1 MATEKSPEY
10 ALQVIGIDKFYD
22 RHHVL
27 KNVNLAFFDNAK
39 IGVIGSNGS
48 GKTTLLRI
56 LAGEDLEFEG
66 VRIHMQSKTMGY
78 VSQEPSLDAGKTVKD
93 ILDEAVAHIHG
104 ILDRYNEICG
114 LMGEVSDE
122 AELEKLSNEFE
133 HLQNE
138 IDAHNMWEV
147 DRLVE
152 ISAAALDLPPMDR
165 LCGVLSGGE
174 ARRVALCKTLIESP
188 DILLLDE
195 PTNHLDASTTAWL
208 EHHLAQ
214 YQGLVVV
221 ITHDRYFLDN
231 VAEWMLEVEKGVAT
245 PYQGNYSN
253 YLEIKEG
260 ELDKSERQQDKR
272 RKRLKSELEW
282 VRQTPKARGR
292 KNKARLARYEQLCDE
307 QENLKPDNIDLVI
320 PAGPRLGNKVLILD
334 EVSKSYGE
342 QVLLDKLS
350 LELPPASLVGV
361 IGPNGAGKTTLM
373 KMVTGSE
380 TADSGKIELGSTV
393 DVCFVDQRRGEL
405 SDQKSV
411 FEEITDGAEFLPFGS
426 GEIQSRAYV
435 SRFNFKGKD
444 QEKLVGNL
452 SGGQRNRVQ
461 LAKMLRVGGN
471 FIILDEPTNDLD
483 LPTTRVLEEAIEHYP
498 GCMFI
503 VSHDR
508 YFLDRICTHIL
519 AFEGDGQVTFFHGN
533 YTDYVDWLTER
544 REAEGLGPE
553 SKAGKY
559 RKIGL

>member
-1 MATEKSPEY
+1 MASGKPPEY
-10 ALQVIGIDKFYD
+10 ALQVIGLDKFYD
-22 RHHVL
+22 RHQVL
-27 KNVNLAFFDNAK
+27 KNVNLAFIDNAK
-39 IGVIGSNGS
+39 IGVIGPNGS
-48 GKTTLLRI
+48 GKTTLMRI
-56 LAGEDLEFEG
+56 LAGVDSEFEG
-66 VRIHMQSKTMGY
+66 QRIHMPDKTLGY
-78 VSQEPSLDAGKTVKD
+78 VSQEPSLDPKKTVRD
-93 ILDEAVAHIHG
+93 ILGEAVAHIHG

-114 LMGEVSDE
+114 LMGEVTDD
-122 AELEKLSNEFE
+122 AKLEKLSSEFE

-165 LCGVLSGGE
+165 ECGVLSGGE
-174 ARRVALCKTLIESP
+174 TRRVALCKTLIESP

-195 PTNHLDASTTAWL
+195 PTNHLDANTTAWL

-214 YQGLVVV
+214 YQGLVIV

-231 VAEWMLEVEKGVAT
+231 VAEWMLEIEKGVAS
-245 PYQGNYSN
+245 PYKGNYSS
-253 YLEIKEG
+253 YLEAKEH
-260 ELDKSERQQDKR
+260 ELGTSDRQQDKR
-272 RKRLKSELEW
+272 RKRLKSELDW

-292 KNKARLARYEQLCDE
+292 KNKARLQRYEQLCDE
-307 QENLKPDNIDLVI
+307 QGQLKPDNIDLVI
-320 PAGPRLGNKVLILD
+320 PPGPRLGNKVLVLD
-334 EVSKSYGE
+334 KVCKSYGD
-342 QVLLDKLS
+342 QVLLNELS
-350 LELPPASLVGV
+350 LELPPAALVGV

-373 KMVTGSE
+373 KMVSGLE
-380 TADSGKIELGSTV
+380 EADSGKIELGDTV
-393 DVCFVDQRRGEL
+393 EVCFVDQSRGEL
-405 SDQKSV
+405 SNEKSV

-426 GEIQSRAYV
+426 GEIPSRAYV

-519 AFEGDGQVTFFHGN
+519 AFEGDGVIEFFHGN
-533 YTDYVDWLTER
+533 YTDYVEWMTER

-553 SKAGKY
+553 SRAGKY